1 MRIVGRFMCPLLL
14 CSFATL
20 SPAQSI
26 IEQATGQGQSA
37 ARDSAQAN
45 YIRAA
50 QLAQEGRYGPA
61 INALQRAIEYLP
73 NEPQLQV
80 DLATVHIAT
89 GNADEAVRILEQ
101 VAAKSPP
108 YPPALMRLGD
118 VYIDLGDTARANA
131 QYRRLT
137 VGNDPFPPA
146 YLRLGDVQHAVG
158 NREES
163 IRYYRSAIRI
173 DSMYVDAWLRLGSV
187 LVIMDRYTHA
197 IESFDKAADLA
208 PGEPMVIQLR
218 AMAIERRR
226 EYQDGVRQG
235 LKRARI
241 IMTESEEEARE
252 VRGLLDSGADFI
264 ALAMQHSIHPS
275 AEVGGDLGFFEEG
288 DLIPEIESVASRLR
302 PGEISPAFRLPSG
315 WAIIT
320 RVN

>member
-1 MRIVGRFMCPLLL
+1 MCPLLL
-14 CSFATL
+14 CACATVV
-20 SPAQSI
+20 PAQSI
-26 IEQATGQGQSA
+26 IEQAAGQGQSA

-61 INALQRAIEYLP
+61 IDALHRAIEYLP

-118 VYIDLGDTARANA
+118 VYIDLGDTTRANA

-158 NREES
+158 NREEAM
-163 IRYYRSAIRI
+163 RHYRSAIRI
-173 DSMYVDAWLRLGSV
+173 DSTYVDAWLRLGSV
-187 LVIMDRYTHA
+187 LVIMDRYTQA
-197 IESFDKAADLA
+197 IEAFDKAAELA
-208 PGEPMVIQLR
+208 PDEPMVIQLR

-226 EYQDGVRQG
+226 EYQEGVRQG

-241 IMTESEEEARE
+241 IMTETEEEARE
-252 VRGLLDSGADFI
+252 VRALLDSGADFI
-264 ALAMQHSIHPS
+264 ALAMEHSVHPS
-275 AEVGGDLGFFEEG
+275 SEVGGDLGFIEEG

-302 PGEISPAFRLPSG
+302 PGEISPIFRLPSG
-315 WAIIT
+315 WAILT